1 MRRCERNAVPAPLR
15 FPDAAAAHRRYVIQ
29 TLKRDKVYRVIE
41 ERNLASFANNS
52 RWNGLFSRLLSH
64 RIPARL
70 KHVARPQMSDWSV
83 WVVPASNTLEVV
95 SNGPVHF
102 REIEWV
108 DFDCKGDVDTAACT
122 AAVRE
127 AKLTSEVVGQTVRVF
142 GYR

>member
-1 MRRCERNAVPAPLR
+1 MPHCLPPLR
-15 FPDAAAAHRRYVIQ
+15 FPDAGAAHRRYVSQ
-29 TLKRDKVYRVIE
+29 TLERDKVYRVIE

-52 RWNGLFSRLLSH
+52 RWNDLFSTLLSY

-70 KHVARPQMSDWSV
+70 KHLAWPEVSDWSV
-83 WVVPASNTLEVV
+83 WIVPTSNYLEVV
-95 SNGPVHF
+95 SAGPVHF

-108 DFDCKGDVDTAACT
+108 DFDCNGAVDPAACT
-122 AAVRE
+122 AAVRA

>member
-1 MRRCERNAVPAPLR
+1 VE
-15 FPDAAAAHRRYVIQ
+15 
-29 TLKRDKVYRVIE
+29 RDKVYRVIE

-52 RWNGLFSRLLSH
+52 RWHGLFSRLSGH

-70 KHVARPQMSDWSV
+70 KHIARPQMSDWSV
-83 WVVPASNTLEVV
+83 WIVPASNYLEVV
-95 SNGPVHF
+95 SAGPVHF